1 MIGGEGKGE
10 KSNIRVNVVLN
21 GYLGVREKFKLK
33 NLPFVLLVRWR
44 GSRGFCTGSVIRC
57 NGFIFRFP
65 PLGTRLL
72 RIPSSWWNMKC
83 ERPNGFSP
91 FHHDPRCNIFLFGSS
106 RGEEGRGDSCT
117 ESDRIPAAKQ
127 GDQSETCVYFGTGEN
142 KPSSFIGYYR
152 SRISSLVWS
161 SW

>member
-57 NGFIFRFP
+57 NGFTFRFRHS
-65 PLGTRLL
+65 GRVFYVFRL
-72 RIPSSWWNMKC
+72 RDGIWNA
-83 ERPNGFSP
+83 NGRTVSRLSTMIHGVISLFSV
-91 FHHDPRCNIFLFGSS
+91 H
-106 RGEEGRGDSCT
+106 RGGEGRGDSCT

>member
-57 NGFIFRFP
+57 NGFTFRFHHSGRVFYVFVMEYEMRTAERFLAFP
-65 PLGTRLL
+65 P
-72 RIPSSWWNMKC
+72 
-83 ERPNGFSP
+83 
-91 FHHDPRCNIFLFGSS
+91 
-106 RGEEGRGDSCT
+106 
-117 ESDRIPAAKQ
+117 
-127 GDQSETCVYFGTGEN
+127 
-142 KPSSFIGYYR
+142 
-152 SRISSLVWS
+152 
-161 SW
+161 